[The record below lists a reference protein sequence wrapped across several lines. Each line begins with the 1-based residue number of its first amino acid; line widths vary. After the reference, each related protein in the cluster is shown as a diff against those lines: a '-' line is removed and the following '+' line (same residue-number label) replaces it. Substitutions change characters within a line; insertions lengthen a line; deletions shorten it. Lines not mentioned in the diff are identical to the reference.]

1 MSTLTQNC
9 HSCYEAVPE
18 LANRC
23 KHCFED
29 LRTKPKKG
37 FQFPVAAPFAFLAI
51 TFAGYL
57 WADYIS
63 TSQAFNKHVFDHETK
78 SIVQISKTGGG
89 INAKRISFEDISGF
103 EYVIGGT
110 YAKYEIVALTRSNE
124 RIIVQ
129 SSANPLKRDIE
140 LLSESIDTSFTTVNK
155 TRGGLE

>member
-1 MSTLTQNC
+1 MSTLTKIC

-18 LANRC
+18 QANKC

-29 LRTKPKKG
+29 LRVKPKEG
-37 FQFPVAAPFAFLAI
+37 FKFPLLTPLAFLAI
-51 TFAGYL
+51 TLTGYL

-78 SIVQISKTGGG
+78 SIVQISKTGEG
-89 INAKRISFEDISGF
+89 INAKRVSFEDISGF

-110 YAKYEIVALTRSNE
+110 YAKYEIVAISRSNE

-140 LLSESIDTSFTTVNK
+140 LLSESIDTSFTTVNN
-155 TRGGLE
+155 TRGGRE

>member
-9 HSCYEAVPE
+9 RSCYETVPE
-18 LANRC
+18 EANRC
-23 KHCFED
+23 KFCFED
-29 LRTKPKKG
+29 LRVKPKKG
-37 FQFPVAAPFAFLAI
+37 FKFPVATPLAFLAI
-51 TFAGYL
+51 TFTGSI

-78 SIVQISKTGGG
+78 SIVQISKTGDG

-110 YAKYEIVALTRSNE
+110 YAKYEIVAMTRSNE

-140 LLSESIDTSFTTVNK
+140 LLSESIGTSFTTVNN